1 MVALYRALSAELLKT
16 RRTLTFWLALLAPLS
31 VMLLVLALYFQQSEL
46 RAHQNDLWHMLIQ
59 TSLVVWSLLML
70 PLFITLETGLLSALE
85 HHNKTWKQLY
95 ALPVP
100 RWTVYASKQVIAL
113 GLIGLSMT
121 VLAAMIVGAGLSF
134 RVIKPDWSFDAPI
147 PWMTLLQSVTLAYL
161 ASWLII
167 SLHLWVSARW
177 PSFVAAMGVGIV
189 TTVAGVIFINSDW
202 AKVYPWTL
210 PGWVARGCLQGE
222 AFAVSLALGLVGGI
236 AVALVGGWNVIRR
249 DAL

>member
-1 MVALYRALSAELLKT
+1 MLALYRALSAELLKT
-16 RRTLTFWLALLAPLS
+16 KRTLTVWLTLLAPLS
-31 VMLLVLALYFQQSEL
+31 MMLLVLAQYFQLGEQ
-46 RAHQNDLWHMLIQ
+46 RVHQNDLWRMLIQ
-59 TSLVVWSLLML
+59 TSLVLWSLLML

-85 HHNKTWKQLY
+85 HHNKTWKLLY

-121 VLAAMIVGAGLSF
+121 VLAAMIVVVGLLF

-147 PWMTLLQSVTLAYL
+147 PWATLLQSVTLAYL
-161 ASWLII
+161 ASWLIV
-167 SLHLWVSARW
+167 SLHLWVSTRW
-177 PSFVAAMGVGIV
+177 PSFAAAMGVGIV
-189 TTVAGVIFINSDW
+189 TTVAGITFINSDW
-202 AKVYPWTL
+202 AQVYPWML
-210 PGWVARGCLQGE
+210 PAWVARGSLQSE

-236 AVALVGGWNVIRR
+236 AIALAGGWDVIRR